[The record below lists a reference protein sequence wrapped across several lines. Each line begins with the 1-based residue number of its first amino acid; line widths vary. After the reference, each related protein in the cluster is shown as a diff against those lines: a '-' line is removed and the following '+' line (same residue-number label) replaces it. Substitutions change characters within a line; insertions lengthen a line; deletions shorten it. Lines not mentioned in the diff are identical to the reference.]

1 MNLLKRISIKL
12 AKVLEDREKTQAQLA
27 DAIEVRR
34 ATIHDLYHDKS
45 KQIPRNVLDKIINE
59 LNITDM
65 NELLEI
71 VDASEEAADEK

>member
-1 MNLLKRISIKL
+1 MKRISIKL
-12 AKVLEDREKTQAQLA
+12 AKVLEKHGKTQAQLA
-27 DAIEVRR
+27 DAIDIRR

-65 NELLEI
+65 NELFEI
-71 VDASEEAADEK
+71 VDDGEEADDKR